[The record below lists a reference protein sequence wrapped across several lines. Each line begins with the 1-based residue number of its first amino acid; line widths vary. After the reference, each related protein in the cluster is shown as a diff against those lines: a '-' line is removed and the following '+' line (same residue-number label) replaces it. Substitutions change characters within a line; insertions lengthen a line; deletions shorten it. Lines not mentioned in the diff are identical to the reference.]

1 MRRTIFARF
10 GATLVSISLLL
21 LALPGVA
28 VAHAELVSSFPKD
41 GAKVTSPTEISAVYS
56 EAMTS
61 DGSSLKVV
69 DASGKV
75 VASGGVVDVDDT
87 RMEVTPQPDLSVG
100 TYTVQSTTVSKAD
113 GDLDRTTW
121 TFTVTAVAPTPVCT
135 DGCGPNG
142 TNPTALPTPS
152 STTFASPSAS
162 ATVAPSPSAG
172 GDSDP
177 NASASDALLPIVA
190 AVAILV
196 VAAIWFSRRG
206 RRSPGA

>member
-1 MRRTIFARF
+1 MRRTTFARF

-21 LALPGVA
+21 LALPGLA

-69 DASGKV
+69 DASGTV
-75 VASGGVVDVDDT
+75 VATGGVVAEDDT
-87 RMEVTPQPDLSVG
+87 RMEVTPEPNLPVG
-100 TYTVQSTTVSKAD
+100 TFTIQSTTVSAAD

-121 TFTVTAVAPTPVCT
+121 TFTVTAVEPTPVCT
-135 DGCGPNG
+135 DECGPNG
-142 TNPTALPTPS
+142 STPTSLPTPA
-152 STTFASPSAS
+152 STTPASAS
-162 ATVAPSPSAG
+162 ATAVPSPSIAG
-172 GDSDP
+172 RSDP
-177 NASASDALLPIVA
+177 NASESDAILPIVA